1 MNPEHNELE
10 TSACDRWLAEV
21 MDGTSRANGGEL
33 PPPPA
38 GIGAEERAKVADL
51 LFLDA
56 LLTRV
61 HDRDPAGNARRVARV
76 LSSLDEAC
84 LDEIPGLGTKTLVP
98 AQGVN
103 PSVRAAP
110 ARSARRRWLVSSL
123 SMAAGVAG
131 AGAAWLLSSAT
142 PVNAQ
147 ETVRKAYAGALVL
160 EDRHYRVWTYF
171 GGPSVAPIEGS
182 LFVRGGEKFAL
193 HQPTPLGLRFWL
205 GSDGK
210 SSWFIPAI
218 GPVLVSGDSSA
229 PRRWIAE
236 RGMEVPFLQITAI
249 LRELVDDYELDELPD
264 EPLPRDNA
272 RGDWRRVRGTLAS
285 QRLLLPRQIDAWV
298 HPETGMVARLILDWK
313 LAGKALGLRRIE
325 FDLVDQN
332 RMPDDW
338 YSAARHHGKGRAVL
352 SL

>member
-1 MNPEHNELE
+1 MNGEYDERE
-10 TSACDRWLAEV
+10 ASACNRWLAELL
-21 MDGTSRANGGEL
+21 DGAPRTDNGEL
-33 PPPPA
+33 PQPPV
-38 GIGAEERAKVADL
+38 GIGPDEKERVADI

-61 HDRDPAGNARRVARV
+61 HRDDRDATARRVAQALAR
-76 LSSLDEAC
+76 LDERSP
-84 LDEIPGLGTKTLVP
+84 EVIPLGNGETMFP
-98 AQGVN
+98 GEAPS

-123 SMAAGVAG
+123 SITAGVAG

-142 PVNAQ
+142 PANAQ
-147 ETVRKAYAGALVL
+147 ETVRKAYAEALVL

-171 GGPSVAPIEGS
+171 GGPLVAPIEGS

-205 GSDGK
+205 GSDGR

-229 PRRWIAE
+229 PRRWIAD

-249 LRELVDDYELDELPD
+249 LRELVDDYELEELPD
-264 EPLPRDNA
+264 EPLPHDTA

-298 HPETGMVARLILDWK
+298 HPKTGMVARLILDWK

-338 YSAARHHGKGRAVL
+338 YSAARHHGAGRAVL
-352 SL
+352 IL